1 MRIMGILGGKKK
13 KEKKKNRN
21 IFEPFEAVREGED
34 WSRRRFRQVYWLQ
47 PNLPVFVDCETGVEY
62 LLYHAG
68 VGQGGGSL
76 VGNGASGSL
85 SQFSHDYR
93 IFPLLDRDGKPL
105 VLSQAE
111 IAALSAQ
118 GESDPEAGEMQ

>member
-1 MRIMGILGGKKK
+1 M
-13 KEKKKNRN
+13 
-21 IFEPFEAVREGED
+21 
-34 WSRRRFRQVYWLQ
+34 
-47 PNLPVFVDCETGVEY
+47 FVDCETGVEY

-93 IFPLLDRDGKPL
+93 IFPLLDRDGKSL